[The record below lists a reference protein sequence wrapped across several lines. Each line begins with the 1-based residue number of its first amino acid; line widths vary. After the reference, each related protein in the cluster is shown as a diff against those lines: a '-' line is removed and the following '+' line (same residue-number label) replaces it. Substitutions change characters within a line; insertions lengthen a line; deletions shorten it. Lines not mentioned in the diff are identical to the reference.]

1 MKRLVAL
8 YRRLGTRGPA
18 APLEHLLYLAL
29 WPLGRLYGLLS
40 LLRVRLYS
48 WGMLRSYRAGVPV
61 ISVGNLSVGG
71 TGKTPM
77 TEWLLRSLQ
86 ERGLKVAI
94 VSRGYGGEVKAG
106 VRVVCAGTGPLLPP
120 EISGDEPY
128 LLARRNPNSIIIAA
142 ALRRDGVKAAVEK
155 FGADVVLL
163 DDGFQHLAVER
174 DLDIVLLDSRAPF
187 GNGQVLPAG
196 ILREP
201 ASALDRGDLV
211 ILTRCQGKVP
221 TIPFPGPICASQ
233 HCLAEHAMGLDDN
246 SISFKSLRGKKGI
259 AFAGIAD
266 PAAFFAELRE
276 QGLDLI
282 HTLAFPDHFE
292 YSASAKEA
300 LQSLCGDGD
309 YLITTEKD
317 GVKLLG
323 VDFPVPCY
331 QVPMQIQIVDP
342 TPLTKALE
350 TLLSGGKSMAVNEEL
365 LKILACPQCKAPVR
379 HEQSQ
384 DLLVC
389 DQCRLAYPIRDGIP
403 VMLVDEAQSVAG

>member
-1 MKRLVAL
+1 MKRLAAL

-18 APLEHLLYLAL
+18 APLEHLLYLVL

-48 WGMLRSYRAGVPV
+48 WGLLRSYQAGVPV

-94 VSRGYGGEVKAG
+94 VSRGYGGDVKAG
-106 VRVVCAGTGPLLPP
+106 VRIVCAGAGPLLSP
-120 EISGDEPY
+120 EVSGDEPY
-128 LLARRNPNSIIIAA
+128 LLARRNPHSVIIAA

-163 DDGFQHLAVER
+163 DDGFQHLAMER

-201 ASALDRGDLV
+201 VSAMERADLV
-211 ILTRCQGKVP
+211 VLTRCQGAAPAV
-221 TIPFPGPICASQ
+221 PFPGPVCTSR
-233 HCLAEHAMGLDDN
+233 HCLAGLAIALDGS
-246 SISFKSLRGKKGI
+246 SIPLASLRGKKGL

-266 PAAFFAELRE
+266 PAAFFTELRE

-282 HTLAFPDHFE
+282 DELAFSDHFE
-292 YSASAKEA
+292 YPASAREE
-300 LQSLCGDGD
+300 LQSLCSQAD
-309 YLITTEKD
+309 YLVTTEKD

-331 QVPMQIQIVDP
+331 QVPLQIQIVDP
-342 TPLTKALE
+342 APLTRALE
-350 TLLSGGKSMAVNEEL
+350 TLLLGGKSMAVNEEL
-365 LKILACPQCKAPVR
+365 LKILACPQCKAPIR
-379 HEQSQ
+379 HEQDQ
-384 DLLVC
+384 DLLIC

-403 VMLVDEAQSVAG
+403 VMLVDEAQPFAG

>member
-1 MKRLVAL
+1 MKRLAVL
-8 YRRLGTRGPA
+8 YRRLGTQGPA
-18 APLEHLLYLAL
+18 APLEHLLYMVL

-48 WGMLRSYRAGVPV
+48 WGLLKSYQAAVPV
-61 ISVGNLSVGG
+61 VSVGNLSVGG
-71 TGKTPM
+71 TGKTPL
-77 TEWLLRSLQ
+77 TEWLLRFLQ
-86 ERGLKVAI
+86 EKGLKVAI
-94 VSRGYGGEVKAG
+94 VSRGYGGDVKAG
-106 VRVVCAGTGPLLPP
+106 VRVVCAGAGPLLPP

-142 ALRRDGVKAAVEK
+142 ALRSDGVKAAVEQ
-155 FGADVVLL
+155 FGADAVLL
-163 DDGFQHLAVER
+163 DDGFQHLAMER

-201 ASALDRGDLV
+201 VSALDRADLV
-211 ILTRCQGKVP
+211 ALTRCQGSVP
-221 TIPFPGPICASQ
+221 AVPFPGPVCASR
-233 HCLAEHAMGLDDN
+233 HCLADLAIALDGS
-246 SISFKSLRGKKGI
+246 SIPLESLHGKKGV

-266 PAAFFAELRE
+266 PAAFFAELRD

-282 HTLAFPDHFE
+282 DALAFPDHFE
-292 YSASAKEA
+292 YPAFAREK
-300 LQSLCGDGD
+300 LQSLCREVD
-309 YLITTEKD
+309 YLVTTEKD

-331 QVPMQIQIVDP
+331 QVPLQLQIVDP
-342 TPLTKALE
+342 TPLIRALE

-379 HEQSQ
+379 HEQDQ

-403 VMLVDEAQSVAG
+403 VMLVDEAQPVAG